1 MKKFFKTSFV
11 AVVLQLFLS
20 ISVFADEGHNVPPT
34 PPRFEISLEQNG
46 CEGTVVVKAILD
58 AHNHI
63 YSMRHDPD
71 KADGSGQPT
80 EIVLEGNPSFSL
92 NGGLKE
98 RQPMKVNDASGE
110 SLWFENKSTWKQKI
124 KVNSSNNFKIK
135 GYVSY
140 MVCTNM
146 GCLPPTYYDFVIDV
160 NGCEEGAVIESPIVP
175 NLDTVSA
182 NLNIGATGELEIV
195 DCPAGWVVRAK
206 ELGNKE
212 YEILVQTRLDSNWV
226 IYGNNSIAG
235 INNLELSFGES
246 DLYAYTSETEMAE
259 ANTVYDSLLGKELL
273 VYNNKATFVR
283 KIKLTSDSIP
293 VLKGNISFSSSN
305 GKVLAISD
313 NAEFNSDLKKAQ
325 KLVEDE
331 SSPKSYWTIF
341 IFAFLAGFTALLTP
355 CVFPMIP
362 MTVSF
367 FTKQSKSKA
376 AGVRNAIIYGLSI
389 VVIYVALGLGITL
402 AFGPEA
408 LNDLS
413 TNVIFNIFFFILLV
427 VFGASFL
434 GAFEITLPASWVNK
448 ADKKADKGG
457 LVGIFFMAFT
467 LSLVS
472 FSCTGPIIGT
482 LLVEAVSK
490 GVMGPFFG
498 MLGFSLALALPFA
511 LFAAFPGWLNSMPQ
525 SGGWLNSVK
534 VVLGFLEIA
543 LAFKFLSN
551 ADLVVQAHLLER
563 ELFLAIWIVIFSLM
577 GFYLL
582 GKLQFSHDSPLPFI
596 NVTRLFMA
604 TLVFSFVVYMLPGM
618 WGAPVKMLSGF
629 LPPQN
634 YSEIPFGIGGHA
646 PEGELPEGGHHGPH
660 GIMVFHDYDE
670 GFAYARE
677 KKLPVMLDFTGL
689 ACINCRKM
697 EDLVWA
703 DEKIKPILDKE
714 VVIISLYV
722 DEKTKLSSPITA
734 PDGTV
739 FTAKGDKWKYMQK
752 TKYGQL
758 TQPQYIM
765 LDLNEE
771 KLNKTISY
779 DPSGD
784 LVGDFKAWMDASL
797 EEFESRQN
805 EIVVRPSTF
814 IYTLENDNSIPT
826 YNMLKEKFEADF

>member
-20 ISVFADEGHNVPPT
+20 ISVFGQDHHAVDPT
-34 PPRFEISLEQNG
+34 EPEFSFYVEQNG
-46 CEGTVVVKAILD
+46 CEASLVVKATL
-58 AHNHI
+58 APHNHI
-63 YSMRHDPD
+63 YSMRHDPA
-71 KADGSGQPT
+71 KADETGTPT
-80 EIVLEGNPSFSL
+80 EIRFMDSPSFSKI
-92 NGGLKE
+92 GSVKE
-98 RQPMKVNDASGE
+98 RQPLKIIDDAGE
-110 SLWFENKSTWKQKI
+110 NLWFENKSTWKQKI
-124 KVNSSNNFKIK
+124 KINSSNDFVIS
-135 GYVSY
+135 GDIYY
-140 MVCTNM
+140 QVCTNK
-146 GCLPPTYYDFVIDV
+146 GCLPPTEKKFTINVK
-160 NGCEEGAVIESPIVP
+160 GCEEGAVIESPVIL
-175 NLDTVSA
+175 NLDTVNA
-182 NLNIGATGELEIV
+182 NLNIGSTGELEIV

-212 YEILVQTRLDSNWV
+212 YEILVQTRLDSNWI

-235 INNLELSFGES
+235 INNLQLNFGES
-246 DLYAYTSETEMAE
+246 DLFTYTSETEMAK
-259 ANTVYDSLLGKELL
+259 AKTVYDSLFGRELL
-273 VYNNKATFVR
+273 VHNNKATFVR

-293 VLKGNISFSSSN
+293 ILKGSISFSSSN

-313 NAEFNSDLKKAQ
+313 KAEFQSDLRKAQ
-325 KLVEDE
+325 KLVADE

-376 AGVRNAIIYGLSI
+376 AGIRNAIIYGLSI

-402 AFGPEA
+402 VFGPEA

-434 GAFEITLPASWVNK
+434 GAFEITLPNSWINK
-448 ADKKADKGG
+448 ADKNADKGG
-457 LVGIFFMAFT
+457 LIGIFFMAFT

-563 ELFLAIWIVIFSLM
+563 ELFLAIWIVLFSLM

-582 GKLQFSHDSPLPFI
+582 GKLQFSHDSPLQYI
-596 NVTRLFMA
+596 NVTRLFIA
-604 TLVFSFVVYMLPGM
+604 TLVFSFVIYMLPGM
-618 WGAPVKMLSGF
+618 WGAPVKLLSGF

-634 YSEIPFGIGGHA
+634 YSEIPYGIGGEA
-646 PEGELPEGGHHGPH
+646 PHGDLPEGAHHGPH
-660 GIMVFHDYDE
+660 GISVFHDYDQ

-677 KKLPVMLDFTGL
+677 QKLPVMIDFTGH

-703 DEKIKPILDKE
+703 NEEIKPLMKEE
-714 VVIISLYV
+714 VVVISLHV
-722 DEKTKLSSPITA
+722 DEKLDMPSPINA
-734 PDGTV
+734 PDGTTLV
-739 FTAKGDKWKYMQK
+739 TYGDKWKYLQK

-771 KLNKTISY
+771 KLNKSVSY

-784 LVGDFKAWMDASL
+784 LVGDFKTWMETSIK
-797 EEFESRQN
+797 EFEARQN

-814 IYTLENDNSIPT
+814 IYTLENKNSIPT
-826 YNMLKEKFEADF
+826 YSVLKEKFDADF